1 MALGGLKPSHL
12 MSRVVLVDAFEVAKD
27 LKVQGPGV
35 QRVQRFSGCVE
46 IAYFLRA
53 ASNGI
58 YLVKEVTVL

>member
-1 MALGGLKPSHL
+1 